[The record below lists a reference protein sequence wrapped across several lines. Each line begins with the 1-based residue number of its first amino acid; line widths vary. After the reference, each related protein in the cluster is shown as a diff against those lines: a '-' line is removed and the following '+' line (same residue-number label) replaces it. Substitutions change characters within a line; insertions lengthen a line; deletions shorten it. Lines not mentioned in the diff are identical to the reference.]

1 MIPGGSD
8 LVGLNC
14 FDIVDIVDF
23 VYFVDRH
30 TKYHLKSLQMNPGGS
45 DLAGLQPEDL
55 EAIDVLRLSTVVFSI
70 ILAFYFLL
78 MVVKII
84 FTIGTKPDLS
94 IYGFCF

>member
-1 MIPGGSD
+1 
-8 LVGLNC
+8 
-14 FDIVDIVDF
+14 
-23 VYFVDRH
+23 
-30 TKYHLKSLQMNPGGS
+30 MNPGGS